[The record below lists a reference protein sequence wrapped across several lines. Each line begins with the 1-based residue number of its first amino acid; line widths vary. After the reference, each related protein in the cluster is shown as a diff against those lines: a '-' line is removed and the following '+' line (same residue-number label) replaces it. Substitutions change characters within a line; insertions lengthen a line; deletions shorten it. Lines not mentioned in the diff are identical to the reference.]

1 MKKHIATLFL
11 FVLCACE
18 LIVDI
23 DVPFEHAQLT
33 VNSFFNPDSVWRA
46 TVSINRH
53 ILDDTPLTKI
63 GNADLIIYA
72 DDLPIDTLVHEY
84 EGNYRSDEK
93 PLIGKRYEIRV
104 SATDYEPV
112 SAHSEI
118 PLPAGITSFTLNSV
132 ITDNRND
139 VTIRIKFNDDGAHKN
154 YYRISL
160 DAEHKYIDPN
170 TGETNYSRHPVFLE
184 TDNPENTPYNQYLQI
199 DNSIFVKDILFS
211 GKEADISIKSQDFSA
226 VYADRVIV
234 TLRTLTE
241 EYYNY
246 VTTSELQDVTSGDP
260 FAQPVNVYNNI
271 EHGFGIF
278 AGYSQSTF
286 THENPVPVIKEITPM
301 QGSVGDLITISGEN
315 FGDDIQYMRVGFAG
329 TDYPVYAPV
338 IEKNG
343 DQLSV
348 AVPQGAI
355 TGKITFYSRGQSA
368 ISDVDFEVIQ

>member
-1 MKKHIATLFL
+1 MKKYIAILFL
-11 FVLCACE
+11 VVLCACE

-33 VNSFFNPDSVWRA
+33 VNSFFNPDSVWKA

-53 ILDDTPLTKI
+53 ILDDSPLIKI
-63 GNADLIIYA
+63 GNAVLVVYA
-72 DDLPIDTLVHEY
+72 DDLPIDTLIHQY

-93 PLIGKRYEIRV
+93 PLIGKSYEIRV
-104 SATDYEPV
+104 SAPDYEPV
-112 SAHSEI
+112 SARSET

-132 ITDNRND
+132 IVDNRND

-154 YYRISL
+154 YYQISL
-160 DAEHKYIDPN
+160 DAESEHIDPN
-170 TGETNYSRHPVFLE
+170 TGETDYSRYPVFLE
-184 TDNPENTPYNQYLQI
+184 TDDPENTPYNQYLLI
-199 DNSIFVKDILFS
+199 DNSILVKDILFS

-246 VTTSELQDVTSGDP
+246 VTTSELQEVTSGDP

-278 AGYSQSTF
+278 AGYSQSTS

-301 QGSVGDLITISGEN
+301 QGRVGDLITISGEN
-315 FGDDIQYMRVGFAG
+315 FGDDIRQMGVGFAG
-329 TDYPVYAPV
+329 TDNRVYAPV
-338 IEKNG
+338 VEKNG
-343 DQLSV
+343 DQLKV
-348 AVPQGAI
+348 AVPPGAI
-355 TGKITFYSRGQSA
+355 TGKITFHSPARTA